1 MLKRISTKI
10 SENEKI
16 QKVMSS
22 RIYKRLFISFLILAG
37 LLTVI
42 GNIETMR
49 ILQKLKIISLV
60 PTWQVYTEEGRY

>member
-22 RIYKRLFISFLILAG
+22 RIYKRMFISFLLLAG

-42 GNIETMR
+42 G
-49 ILQKLKIISLV
+49 K
-60 PTWQVYTEEGRY
+60 